1 MKRRTM
7 YYAARGGRRRRGK
20 GARRWLL
27 AAVCAGLAL
36 YIGLA
41 MGLGTWVHDSLLSLR
56 TPEENEILDGEG
68 SVPEPETD
76 AAITE
81 TVAFPAIEMYALG
94 VEGFADKEEADYNA
108 SLYAARGGAGFV
120 LDKDGEYA
128 VLLAAYDSLEAAQNV
143 AQNLQDEENVP
154 AAVRTLAADG
164 VELKITAQASRIDGI
179 RDAFSIWQQTVQ
191 MLSDLWQDVD
201 AGLCSLTQAVD
212 RIEDQCGKLE
222 ETAQAAFSDA
232 LIEGAAPALQ
242 GLYSVL
248 QGTIA
253 DMEEIVSDPPEF
265 VLEVSA
271 QIKYT
276 GIKSLT
282 EYQSY
287 VESLK
292 AQGTSS

>member
-1 MKRRTM
+1 M
-7 YYAARGGRRRRGK
+7 YYATRSGRRRREGN

-41 MGLGTWVHDSLLSLR
+41 MGLGTWAHDALLSLR
-56 TPEENEILDGEG
+56 APEENEISDGEQ
-68 SVPEPETD
+68 PAPAPETG
-76 AAITE
+76 AEITE

-94 VEGFADKEEADYNA
+94 VEGFADEQEADYNA

-120 LDKDGEYA
+120 LEEGGEYA

-191 MLSDLWQDVD
+191 MLGDLWQDVD

-212 RIEDQCGKLE
+212 RIEDQRGKLE
-222 ETAQAAFSDA
+222 ETARAAFSDA

-242 GLYSVL
+242 GLYTVL

-253 DMEEIVSDPPEF
+253 DMEEIVSNPPEF

-292 AQGTSS
+292 TQGTSS

>member
-1 MKRRTM
+1 M
-7 YYAARGGRRRRGK
+7 YYATRSGRRRRGGN

-41 MGLGTWVHDSLLSLR
+41 MGLGTWAHDALLSLR
-56 TPEENEILDGEG
+56 APEENEISDGEQ
-68 SVPEPETD
+68 PAPAPETGVE
-76 AAITE
+76 ITE

-94 VEGFADKEEADYNA
+94 VEGFADEEEADYNA

-120 LDKDGEYA
+120 LEEGGEYA

-191 MLSDLWQDVD
+191 MLGDLWQDVD
-201 AGLCSLTQAVD
+201 AGLCALTQAVD
-212 RIEDQCGKLE
+212 RIEDQRRKLE

-242 GLYSVL
+242 GLYTVL

-253 DMEEIVSDPPEF
+253 DMEEIVSNPPEF

-292 AQGTSS
+292 TQGTSS

>member
-1 MKRRTM
+1 M
-7 YYAARGGRRRRGK
+7 YYATRSGRRRRGGN

-41 MGLGTWVHDSLLSLR
+41 MGLGTWAHDALLSLR
-56 TPEENEILDGEG
+56 APEENEISDGEQ
-68 SVPEPETD
+68 PAPAPETG
-76 AAITE
+76 AEITE

-94 VEGFADKEEADYNA
+94 VEGFADEQEAEYNA

-120 LDKDGEYA
+120 LEEGGEYA

-191 MLSDLWQDVD
+191 MLGDLWQDVD

-212 RIEDQCGKLE
+212 RIEDQRRKLE
-222 ETAQAAFSDA
+222 ETARAAFSDA

-242 GLYSVL
+242 GLYTVL
-248 QGTIA
+248 QGTIE
-253 DMEEIVSDPPEF
+253 DMEEIVSNPPEF

-292 AQGTSS
+292 TQGTSS

>member
-1 MKRRTM
+1 M
-7 YYAARGGRRRRGK
+7 YYATRSGRRRRGGN

-41 MGLGTWVHDSLLSLR
+41 MGLGTWAHDALLSLR
-56 TPEENEILDGEG
+56 APEENEISDGEQ
-68 SVPEPETD
+68 PAPAPETG
-76 AAITE
+76 AEITE

-94 VEGFADKEEADYNA
+94 VEGFADEEEADYNA

-120 LDKDGEYA
+120 LEEGREYA

-191 MLSDLWQDVD
+191 MLGDLWQDVD

-212 RIEDQCGKLE
+212 RIEDQRRKLE
-222 ETAQAAFSDA
+222 ETAHAAFSDA

-242 GLYSVL
+242 GLYTVL

-253 DMEEIVSDPPEF
+253 DMEEIVSNPPEF

-292 AQGTSS
+292 TQGTSS

>member
-1 MKRRTM
+1 M
-7 YYAARGGRRRRGK
+7 YYATRSGRRRRGGN

-27 AAVCAGLAL
+27 AVVCAGLAL

-41 MGLGTWVHDSLLSLR
+41 MGLGTWAHDALLSLR
-56 TPEENEILDGEG
+56 APEENEISDGEQ
-68 SVPEPETD
+68 PAPAPETG
-76 AAITE
+76 AEITE

-94 VEGFADKEEADYNA
+94 VEGFADEEEADYNA

-120 LDKDGEYA
+120 LEEGGEYA

-191 MLSDLWQDVD
+191 MLGDLWQDVD

-212 RIEDQCGKLE
+212 RIEDQRRKLE

-232 LIEGAAPALQ
+232 LIEGATPALQ
-242 GLYSVL
+242 GLYTVL

-253 DMEEIVSDPPEF
+253 DMEEIVSNPPEF

-292 AQGTSS
+292 TQGTSS

>member
-1 MKRRTM
+1 M
-7 YYAARGGRRRRGK
+7 YYATRSGRRRRGGN

-41 MGLGTWVHDSLLSLR
+41 MGLGTWAHDALLSLR
-56 TPEENEILDGEG
+56 APEENEISDGEQ
-68 SVPEPETD
+68 PAPAPETG
-76 AAITE
+76 AEITE

-94 VEGFADKEEADYNA
+94 VEGFADEQEADYNA

-120 LDKDGEYA
+120 LEEGGEYA

-191 MLSDLWQDVD
+191 MLGDLWQDVD

-212 RIEDQCGKLE
+212 RIEDQRRKLE
-222 ETAQAAFSDA
+222 ETARAAFSDA

-242 GLYSVL
+242 GLYTVL
-248 QGTIA
+248 QGTIE
-253 DMEEIVSDPPEF
+253 DMEEIVSNPPEF

-292 AQGTSS
+292 TQGTSS

>member
-1 MKRRTM
+1 M
-7 YYAARGGRRRRGK
+7 YYATRSGRRRRGGN

-41 MGLGTWVHDSLLSLR
+41 MGLGTWAHDALLSLR
-56 TPEENEILDGEG
+56 APEENEISDGEQ
-68 SVPEPETD
+68 PAPAPETG
-76 AAITE
+76 AEITE

-94 VEGFADKEEADYNA
+94 VEGIADEQEADYNA

-120 LDKDGEYA
+120 LEEGGEYA

-191 MLSDLWQDVD
+191 MLGDLWQDVD

-212 RIEDQCGKLE
+212 RIEDQRRKLE

-232 LIEGAAPALQ
+232 LIEGVTPALQ
-242 GLYSVL
+242 GLYTVL

-253 DMEEIVSDPPEF
+253 DMEEIVSNPPEF

-292 AQGTSS
+292 TQGTSS

>member
-1 MKRRTM
+1 M
-7 YYAARGGRRRRGK
+7 YYATRSGRRRRGGN

-41 MGLGTWVHDSLLSLR
+41 MGLGTWAHDALLSLR
-56 TPEENEILDGEG
+56 APEENEISDGKQ
-68 SVPEPETD
+68 PAPAPETG
-76 AAITE
+76 AEITE

-94 VEGFADKEEADYNA
+94 VEGFADEQEADYNA

-120 LDKDGEYA
+120 LEEGGEYA

-191 MLSDLWQDVD
+191 MLGDLWQDVD

-212 RIEDQCGKLE
+212 RIEDQRRKLE

-242 GLYSVL
+242 GLYTVL

-253 DMEEIVSDPPEF
+253 DMEEIVSNPPEF

-292 AQGTSS
+292 TQGTSS

>member
-1 MKRRTM
+1 M
-7 YYAARGGRRRRGK
+7 YYATRSGRQRRGGN

-41 MGLGTWVHDSLLSLR
+41 MGLGTWAHDALLSLR
-56 TPEENEILDGEG
+56 APEENEISDGEQ
-68 SVPEPETD
+68 PAPAPETG
-76 AAITE
+76 AEITE

-94 VEGFADKEEADYNA
+94 VEGFADEEEADYNA

-120 LDKDGEYA
+120 LEEGGEYA

-191 MLSDLWQDVD
+191 MLGDLWQDVD

-212 RIEDQCGKLE
+212 RIEDQRRKLE

-242 GLYSVL
+242 GLYTVL

-253 DMEEIVSDPPEF
+253 DMEEIVSNPPEF

-292 AQGTSS
+292 TQGTSS

>member
-1 MKRRTM
+1 M
-7 YYAARGGRRRRGK
+7 
-20 GARRWLL
+20 
-27 AAVCAGLAL
+27 
-36 YIGLA
+36 
-41 MGLGTWVHDSLLSLR
+41 
-56 TPEENEILDGEG
+56 
-68 SVPEPETD
+68 
-76 AAITE
+76 
-81 TVAFPAIEMYALG
+81 
-94 VEGFADKEEADYNA
+94 
-108 SLYAARGGAGFV
+108 
-120 LDKDGEYA
+120 
-128 VLLAAYDSLEAAQNV
+128 LLAAYDSLEAAQNV

-191 MLSDLWQDVD
+191 MLGDLWQDVD

-212 RIEDQCGKLE
+212 RIEDQRRKLE

-242 GLYSVL
+242 GLYTVL

-253 DMEEIVSDPPEF
+253 DMEEIVSNPPEF

-292 AQGTSS
+292 TQGTSS

>member
-1 MKRRTM
+1 M
-7 YYAARGGRRRRGK
+7 YYATRSGRRRRGGN

-41 MGLGTWVHDSLLSLR
+41 MGLGTWAHDALLSLR
-56 TPEENEILDGEG
+56 APEENEISDGEQ
-68 SVPEPETD
+68 PAPAPETG
-76 AAITE
+76 AEITE

-94 VEGFADKEEADYNA
+94 VEGFADEQEVDYNA

-120 LDKDGEYA
+120 LEEGGEYA

-191 MLSDLWQDVD
+191 MLGDLWQDVD

-212 RIEDQCGKLE
+212 RIEDQRRKLE

-242 GLYSVL
+242 GLYTVL

-253 DMEEIVSDPPEF
+253 DMEEIASNPPEF

-271 QIKYT
+271 RIKYT

-292 AQGTSS
+292 TQGTSS

>member
-1 MKRRTM
+1 M
-7 YYAARGGRRRRGK
+7 YYATRSGRRRRRGN

-41 MGLGTWVHDSLLSLR
+41 MGLGTWAHDALLSLR
-56 TPEENEILDGEG
+56 APEENEISDGEQ
-68 SVPEPETD
+68 PAPAPETG
-76 AAITE
+76 AEITE

-94 VEGFADKEEADYNA
+94 VEGFADEEEADYNA

-120 LDKDGEYA
+120 LEEGGEYA
-128 VLLAAYDSLEAAQNV
+128 VLLSAYDSLEAAQNV

-191 MLSDLWQDVD
+191 MLGDLWQDVD

-212 RIEDQCGKLE
+212 RIEDQRRKLE
-222 ETAQAAFSDA
+222 ETARAAFSDA

-242 GLYSVL
+242 GLYTVL

-253 DMEEIVSDPPEF
+253 DMEEIVSNPPEF

-292 AQGTSS
+292 TQGTSS

>member
-1 MKRRTM
+1 M
-7 YYAARGGRRRRGK
+7 YYATRSGRRRRRGN

-41 MGLGTWVHDSLLSLR
+41 MGLGTWAHDALLPLR
-56 TPEENEILDGEG
+56 APEENEISDGEQ
-68 SVPEPETD
+68 PAPAPETG
-76 AAITE
+76 AEITE

-94 VEGFADKEEADYNA
+94 VEGFADEEEADYNA

-120 LDKDGEYA
+120 LEEGGEYA

-191 MLSDLWQDVD
+191 MLGDLWQDVD

-212 RIEDQCGKLE
+212 RIEDQRSKLE
-222 ETAQAAFSDA
+222 ETARAAFSDA

-242 GLYSVL
+242 GLYTVL

-253 DMEEIVSDPPEF
+253 DMEEIVSNPPEF

-292 AQGTSS
+292 TQGTSS

>member
-1 MKRRTM
+1 M
-7 YYAARGGRRRRGK
+7 YYATRSGRRRRGGN

-41 MGLGTWVHDSLLSLR
+41 MGLGTWAHDALLSLR
-56 TPEENEILDGEG
+56 APEENEISDGEQ
-68 SVPEPETD
+68 PAPAPETG
-76 AAITE
+76 AEITE

-94 VEGFADKEEADYNA
+94 VEGFADEQEADYNA

-120 LDKDGEYA
+120 LEEGREYA

-191 MLSDLWQDVD
+191 MLGDLWQDVD

-212 RIEDQCGKLE
+212 RIEDQRRKLE

-242 GLYSVL
+242 GLYTVL

-253 DMEEIVSDPPEF
+253 DMEEIVSNPPEF

-292 AQGTSS
+292 TQGTSS

>member
-1 MKRRTM
+1 M
-7 YYAARGGRRRRGK
+7 YYATRSGRRRRGGN

-41 MGLGTWVHDSLLSLR
+41 MGLGTWAHDALLSLR
-56 TPEENEILDGEG
+56 APEENEISDGEQ
-68 SVPEPETD
+68 PAPAPETG
-76 AAITE
+76 AEITE

-94 VEGFADKEEADYNA
+94 VEGFADEEEADYNA

-120 LDKDGEYA
+120 LEEGGEYA

-164 VELKITAQASRIDGI
+164 
-179 RDAFSIWQQTVQ
+179 IWQQTVQ
-191 MLSDLWQDVD
+191 MLGDLWQDVD

-212 RIEDQCGKLE
+212 RIEDQRGKLE

-242 GLYSVL
+242 GLYTVL

-253 DMEEIVSDPPEF
+253 DMEEIVSNPPEF
-265 VLEVSA
+265 VLEVST

-292 AQGTSS
+292 TQGTSS

>member
-1 MKRRTM
+1 M
-7 YYAARGGRRRRGK
+7 YYATRSGRRRRGGN

-27 AAVCAGLAL
+27 AVVCAGLAL

-41 MGLGTWVHDSLLSLR
+41 MGLGTWAHDALLSLR
-56 TPEENEILDGEG
+56 APEENEISDGEQ
-68 SVPEPETD
+68 PAPAPETG
-76 AAITE
+76 AEITE

-94 VEGFADKEEADYNA
+94 VEGFADEQEADYNA

-120 LDKDGEYA
+120 LEEGGEYA

-191 MLSDLWQDVD
+191 MLGDLWQDVD

-212 RIEDQCGKLE
+212 RIEDQRRKLE

-242 GLYSVL
+242 GLYTVL

-253 DMEEIVSDPPEF
+253 DMEEIVSNPPEF

-292 AQGTSS
+292 TQGTSS

>member
-1 MKRRTM
+1 M
-7 YYAARGGRRRRGK
+7 YYATRSGRRRRGGN

-41 MGLGTWVHDSLLSLR
+41 MGLGTWAHDALLSLR
-56 TPEENEILDGEG
+56 APEENEISDGEQ
-68 SVPEPETD
+68 PAPAPETG
-76 AAITE
+76 AEITE

-94 VEGFADKEEADYNA
+94 VEGFADEEEADYNA
-108 SLYAARGGAGFV
+108 SRDAARGGAGFV
-120 LDKDGEYA
+120 LEEGGEYA

-191 MLSDLWQDVD
+191 MLGDLWQDVD

-212 RIEDQCGKLE
+212 RIEDQRRKLE

-232 LIEGAAPALQ
+232 LIEGATPALQ
-242 GLYSVL
+242 GLYTVL

-253 DMEEIVSDPPEF
+253 DMEEIVSNPPEF

-292 AQGTSS
+292 TQGTSS

>member
-1 MKRRTM
+1 M
-7 YYAARGGRRRRGK
+7 YYATRSGRRRRRGN

-41 MGLGTWVHDSLLSLR
+41 MGLGTWAHDALLSLR
-56 TPEENEILDGEG
+56 APEENEISDGEQ
-68 SVPEPETD
+68 PAPAPETG
-76 AAITE
+76 AEITE

-94 VEGFADKEEADYNA
+94 VEGFADEEEADYNA

-120 LDKDGEYA
+120 LEEGGEYA

-191 MLSDLWQDVD
+191 MLGDLWQDVD

-212 RIEDQCGKLE
+212 RIEDQRRKLE
-222 ETAQAAFSDA
+222 ETARAAFSDA

-242 GLYSVL
+242 GLYTVL

-253 DMEEIVSDPPEF
+253 DMEEIVSNPPEF

-292 AQGTSS
+292 TQGTSS

>member
-1 MKRRTM
+1 M
-7 YYAARGGRRRRGK
+7 YYATRSGRRRRGGN

-41 MGLGTWVHDSLLSLR
+41 MGLGTWAHDALLSLR
-56 TPEENEILDGEG
+56 APEENEISDGEQ
-68 SVPEPETD
+68 PAPAPETG
-76 AAITE
+76 AEITE

-94 VEGFADKEEADYNA
+94 VAGFADEEEADYNA

-120 LDKDGEYA
+120 LEEGGEYA

-191 MLSDLWQDVD
+191 MLGDLWQDVD

-212 RIEDQCGKLE
+212 RIEDQRGKLE

-242 GLYSVL
+242 GLYTVL

-253 DMEEIVSDPPEF
+253 DMEEIVSNPPEF

-292 AQGTSS
+292 TQGTSS

>member
-1 MKRRTM
+1 M
-7 YYAARGGRRRRGK
+7 YYATRSGRRRRGGN

-41 MGLGTWVHDSLLSLR
+41 MGLGTWAHDALLSLR
-56 TPEENEILDGEG
+56 APEENEISDGEQ
-68 SVPEPETD
+68 PAPAPETG
-76 AAITE
+76 AEITE

-94 VEGFADKEEADYNA
+94 VEGFADEQEADYNA

-120 LDKDGEYA
+120 LQESGEYA

-191 MLSDLWQDVD
+191 MLGDLWQDVD

-212 RIEDQCGKLE
+212 RIEDQRRKLE

-242 GLYSVL
+242 GLYTVL
-248 QGTIA
+248 QGMIA
-253 DMEEIVSDPPEF
+253 DMEEIVSNPPEF

-292 AQGTSS
+292 TQGTSS

>member
-1 MKRRTM
+1 M
-7 YYAARGGRRRRGK
+7 YYATRSGRRRRGGN

-41 MGLGTWVHDSLLSLR
+41 MGLGTWAHDALLSLR
-56 TPEENEILDGEG
+56 APEENEISDGEQ
-68 SVPEPETD
+68 SAPAPETG
-76 AAITE
+76 AEITE

-94 VEGFADKEEADYNA
+94 VEGFADEQEADYNA

-120 LDKDGEYA
+120 LEEGGEYA

-191 MLSDLWQDVD
+191 MLGDLWQDVD

-212 RIEDQCGKLE
+212 RIEDQRGKLE
-222 ETAQAAFSDA
+222 ETARAAFSDA

-242 GLYSVL
+242 GLYTVL

-253 DMEEIVSDPPEF
+253 DMEEIVSNPPEF

-292 AQGTSS
+292 TQGTSS

>member
-1 MKRRTM
+1 M
-7 YYAARGGRRRRGK
+7 YYATRSGRRRRGGN

-27 AAVCAGLAL
+27 VAVCAGLAL

-41 MGLGTWVHDSLLSLR
+41 MGLGTWAHDALLSLR
-56 TPEENEILDGEG
+56 APEENEISDGEQ
-68 SVPEPETD
+68 PAPAPETG
-76 AAITE
+76 AEITE

-94 VEGFADKEEADYNA
+94 VEGFADEQEADYNA

-120 LDKDGEYA
+120 LEEGGEYA

-191 MLSDLWQDVD
+191 MLGDLWQDVD

-212 RIEDQCGKLE
+212 RIEDQRRKLE

-232 LIEGAAPALQ
+232 LIEGATPALQ
-242 GLYSVL
+242 GLYTVL

-253 DMEEIVSDPPEF
+253 DMEEIVSNPPEF

-292 AQGTSS
+292 TQGTSS

>member
-1 MKRRTM
+1 M
-7 YYAARGGRRRRGK
+7 YYATRSGRRRRGGN

-41 MGLGTWVHDSLLSLR
+41 MGLGTWAHDALLSLR
-56 TPEENEILDGEG
+56 APEENEISDGEQ
-68 SVPEPETD
+68 PAPAPETG
-76 AAITE
+76 AEITE

-94 VEGFADKEEADYNA
+94 VEGFADEQEADYNA

-120 LDKDGEYA
+120 LEEGGEYA

-191 MLSDLWQDVD
+191 MLGDLWQDVD

-212 RIEDQCGKLE
+212 RIEDQRRKLE
-222 ETAQAAFSDA
+222 ETARAAFSDA

-242 GLYSVL
+242 GLYTVL

-253 DMEEIVSDPPEF
+253 DMEEIVSNPPEF

-292 AQGTSS
+292 TQGTSS

>member
-1 MKRRTM
+1 M
-7 YYAARGGRRRRGK
+7 YYATRSGRRRRGGN

-41 MGLGTWVHDSLLSLR
+41 MGLGTWAHDALLSLR
-56 TPEENEILDGEG
+56 APEENEISDGEQ
-68 SVPEPETD
+68 PAPAPETG
-76 AAITE
+76 AEITE

-94 VEGFADKEEADYNA
+94 VEGFADEEEADYNA

-120 LDKDGEYA
+120 LEEGGEYA

-191 MLSDLWQDVD
+191 MLGDLWQDVD

-212 RIEDQCGKLE
+212 RIEDQRRKLE
-222 ETAQAAFSDA
+222 ETARAAFSDA

-242 GLYSVL
+242 GLYTVL

-253 DMEEIVSDPPEF
+253 DMEEIVSNPPEF

-292 AQGTSS
+292 TQGTSS

>member
-1 MKRRTM
+1 M
-7 YYAARGGRRRRGK
+7 YYATRSGRRRRGGN

-41 MGLGTWVHDSLLSLR
+41 MGLGTWAHDALLSLR
-56 TPEENEILDGEG
+56 APEENEISDGEQ
-68 SVPEPETD
+68 PAPAPETG
-76 AAITE
+76 AEITE

-94 VEGFADKEEADYNA
+94 VEGFADEQEADYNA

-120 LDKDGEYA
+120 LEEGGEYA

-191 MLSDLWQDVD
+191 MLGDLWQDVD

-212 RIEDQCGKLE
+212 RIEDQLGKLE
-222 ETAQAAFSDA
+222 ETARAAFSDA

-242 GLYSVL
+242 GLYTVL

-253 DMEEIVSDPPEF
+253 DMEEIVSNPPEF

-292 AQGTSS
+292 TQGTSS